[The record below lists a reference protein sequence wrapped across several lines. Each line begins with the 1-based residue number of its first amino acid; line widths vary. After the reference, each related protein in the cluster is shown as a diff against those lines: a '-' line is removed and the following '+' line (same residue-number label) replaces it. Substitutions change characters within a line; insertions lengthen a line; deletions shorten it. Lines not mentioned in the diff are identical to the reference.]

1 MHGSARPSNPNRE
14 ARLSVCKERLM
25 REQKKRCVRHD
36 TLPDGKVKGS
46 VCFEKTVSSDDN
58 GKKQIRFI
66 DLFAGCGGLSE
77 GFIQAGYTPV
87 AHVEMDRAACFTLK
101 TRMAYHWLK
110 KNGKLA
116 DYCAYLRGEI
126 SRDEFYEKIPS
137 QILDSVINEEVGEKT
152 LESLF
157 EKIDAAKGDETID
170 LIVGGPPCQAY
181 SLVGRARK
189 SMEGNPRNYLFRYY
203 IEFLKHYKPK
213 CFVFENV
220 VGLLSAADKDGNK
233 YLDMMIDGF
242 KDAGYTTSF
251 ETINT
256 KTLGIPQARK
266 RVIIIGVRGKKK
278 FKYPKMRGRPFKYT
292 VNEMLDGLPALPA
305 GGIAE
310 PFDIKVSGDTKAALK
325 ATGVL
330 DEAIPVTQHQ
340 VRPNNANDL
349 EIYKRV
355 VELWNKEHK
364 RLSYD
369 TLPAR
374 LQTHTNRK
382 TFKDRFK
389 VVASDE
395 KVCHTVVAH
404 IHKDGHYY
412 IHPDIKQNRSIS
424 VREAARLQTFPDNYY
439 FESSSKRPGRA
450 APYRQIGNAVP
461 VMFAK
466 KIAEAMRGL
475 LK

>member
-1 MHGSARPSNPNRE
+1 MS
-14 ARLSVCKERLM
+14 ER
-25 REQKKRCVRHD
+25 RKCDVRHD
-36 TLPDGKVKGS
+36 SLPCGKGLDV
-46 VCFEKTVSSDDN
+46 VCHTHVATVAGCD
-58 GKKQIRFI
+58 KKLIRFI

-87 AHVEMDRAACFTLK
+87 AHVEMNEAACFTLK

-126 SRDEFYEKIPS
+126 SREEFYKKIPS

-152 LESLF
+152 LKSLF
-157 EKIDAAKGDETID
+157 EKIDAAKGDGAID

-242 KDAGYTTSF
+242 KDAGYTTSY

-412 IHPDIKQNRSIS
+412 IHPDIEQNRSIS

>member
-1 MHGSARPSNPNRE
+1 MAG
-14 ARLSVCKERLM
+14 KTG
-25 REQKKRCVRHD
+25 QKKV
-36 TLPDGKVKGS
+36 
-46 VCFEKTVSSDDN
+46 
-58 GKKQIRFI
+58 RFI

-77 GFIQAGYTPV
+77 GFIQSGYSPV
-87 AHVEMDRAACFTLK
+87 AHVEIDQAACYTLK

-110 KNGKLA
+110 NNDKLDVYRDYLKGKL
-116 DYCAYLRGEI
+116 
-126 SRDEFYEKIPS
+126 SRDEFYAKIPNEV
-137 QILDSVINEEVGEKT
+137 LDSVINKEIGEKT
-152 LESLF
+152 LPSLF
-157 EKIDAAKGDETID
+157 KTIDSDVGDDPID

-233 YLDMMIDGF
+233 YLDMMINGF
-242 KDAGYTTSF
+242 KAAGYTTSF

-256 KTLGIPQARK
+256 KKIGIPQARK
-266 RVIIIGVRGKKK
+266 RVIIIGVRGRKK
-278 FKYPKMRGRPFKYT
+278 FKYPKMRGKPFKYT
-292 VNEMLDGLPALPA
+292 VREMLDGLPELSA
-305 GGIAE
+305 GGTAE
-310 PFDIKVSGDTKAALK
+310 PFDIKVSGDSKNALK
-325 ATGVL
+325 ATGVF
-330 DEAIPVTQHQ
+330 DEVIPVTQHQ

-355 VELWNKEHK
+355 VELWDKEHK

-369 TLPAR
+369 TLPPN
-374 LQTHTNRK
+374 LQTHANRK

-466 KIAEAMRGL
+466 KIAEAMKGL

>member
-1 MHGSARPSNPNRE
+1 MGEVANCMKP
-14 ARLSVCKERLM
+14 
-25 REQKKRCVRHD
+25 
-36 TLPDGKVKGS
+36 
-46 VCFEKTVSSDDN
+46 
-58 GKKQIRFI
+58 IRFI

-87 AHVEMDRAACFTLK
+87 AHVEMDKAACYTLK

-110 KNGKLA
+110 GQGKLDVYR
-116 DYCAYLRGEI
+116 DYLKGKLLR
-126 SRDEFYEKIPS
+126 DDFYKRIPKA
-137 QILDSVINEEVGEKT
+137 IIDSVINKEIGEKT
-152 LESLF
+152 LPSIFQL
-157 EKIDAAKGDETID
+157 IDENVWEQPID

-203 IEFLKHYKPK
+203 IEFLKHYRPK
-213 CFVFENV
+213 IFVFENV
-220 VGLLSAADKDGNK
+220 VGLLSASDKSGKK
-233 YLDMMIDGF
+233 YLDMMIEGF
-242 KDAGYTTSF
+242 KEVGYETSYK
-251 ETINT
+251 TLNT
-256 KTLGIPQARK
+256 KDLGIPQARK
-266 RVIIIGVRGKKK
+266 RVIIVGVRGKDK
-278 FKYPKMRGRPFKYT
+278 FEYPTMIGEPFQYT
-292 VNEMLDGLPALPA
+292 VNEMLGGLPTLSA
-305 GGIAE
+305 GSSVP
-310 PFDIKVSGDTKAALK
+310 PFDLHVKGPVKAALK
-325 ATGVL
+325 ATNVL
-330 DEAIPVTQHQ
+330 DEDVPVTQHQ

-349 EIYKRV
+349 EIYRHV
-355 VELWNKEHK
+355 VDLWNREHR

-369 TLPAR
+369 MLPKQ
-374 LQTHTNRK
+374 LQTHANNK

-395 KVCHTVVAH
+395 HVCHTIVAH

-439 FESSSKRPGRA
+439 FESSSKKPGRA

-466 KIAEAMRGL
+466 RIAEAVRRFV
-475 LK
+475 

>member
-1 MHGSARPSNPNRE
+1 
-14 ARLSVCKERLM
+14 M
-25 REQKKRCVRHD
+25 RSQQTRSTVRHN
-36 TLPDGKVKGS
+36 TLPAGKVE
-46 VCFEKTVSSDDN
+46 VPDCLVKTVSAAVN
-58 GKKQIRFI
+58 NQKQIRFI

-87 AHVEMDRAACFTLK
+87 AHVEMDKAACFTLK

-116 DYCAYLRGEI
+116 DYCAYLRDKI
-126 SRDEFYEKIPS
+126 SRDEFYKMIPS

-242 KDAGYTTSF
+242 KDAGYTTSY

-266 RVIIIGVRGKKK
+266 RVIIIGVRGNKK

-292 VNEMLDGLPALPA
+292 VNEMLDGLPTLSA

-310 PFDIKVSGDTKAALK
+310 PFYIKVSGDTKAALK

-369 TLPAR
+369 TLPEK

-412 IHPDIKQNRSIS
+412 IHPDIEQNRSIS

-466 KIAEAMRGL
+466 KIAEAMKGL

>member
-1 MHGSARPSNPNRE
+1 MVGKAN
-14 ARLSVCKERLM
+14 
-25 REQKKRCVRHD
+25 QKKV
-36 TLPDGKVKGS
+36 
-46 VCFEKTVSSDDN
+46 
-58 GKKQIRFI
+58 RFI

-77 GFIQAGYTPV
+77 GFIQAGYAPV
-87 AHVEMDRAACFTLK
+87 AHVEIDQAACYTLK

-110 KNGKLA
+110 NNDKLDVYRDYLKGKL
-116 DYCAYLRGEI
+116 
-126 SRDEFYEKIPS
+126 SRDEFYAKIPNEV
-137 QILDSVINEEVGEKT
+137 LDSVINKEIGEKT
-152 LESLF
+152 LPSLF
-157 EKIDAAKGDETID
+157 KTIDSDVGGDPID

-220 VGLLSAADKDGNK
+220 VGLLSAADKNGNK
-233 YLDMMIDGF
+233 YLDMMIEGF
-242 KDAGYTTSF
+242 KDAGYTTSY

-256 KTLGIPQARK
+256 RMLGIPQARK
-266 RVIIIGVRGKKK
+266 RIIIIGVRGKKK
-278 FKYPKMRGRPFKYT
+278 FEYPKMRGKPFKYT
-292 VNEMLDGLPALPA
+292 IKEMLDGLPALSA

-310 PFDIKVSGDTKAALK
+310 PFGIKVSGDSKNALK

-330 DEAIPVTQHQ
+330 DEVIPVTQHQ

-349 EIYKRV
+349 EIYRRV

-369 TLPAR
+369 TLPPK
-374 LQTHTNRK
+374 LQTHANRK

-466 KIAEAMRGL
+466 KIAEAVRRFV
-475 LK
+475 